1 MSRRTSETRKIAF
14 ELIEHSQNQF
24 KKMRNAKTGDQKIQ
38 EPRSKS
44 EQMFEPSLGFYKI
57 FGRIIGEVRQTNEK
71 DDDTKPHA
79 KTQFKPWN
87 KDLNNKPPNSSF
99 VKNQNNIGSKS
110 HVSVFEK
117 LSHGSRG

>member
-1 MSRRTSETRKIAF
+1 MSRRTPETRKIAF
-14 ELIEHSQNQF
+14 ELIEHTQNQF
-24 KKMRNAKTGDQKIQ
+24 KKMRNAKTGDQKSQ

-44 EQMFEPSLGFYKI
+44 EMFEPSLGFYKV
-57 FGRIIGEVRQTNEK
+57 FGRIIGEMGQTSEK

-79 KTQFKPWN
+79 KTKFKPWN
-87 KDLNNKPPNSSF
+87 KDLNNKPSNSSF
-99 VKNQNNIGSKS
+99 VKNQNNIDSKS